1 MWPLPDVNVHF
12 KCQKKFCNSLC
23 ADTTL
28 PIKCQSKATMELI
41 CGSHH
46 CTQPIT
52 PRKPLSCGR
61 NRLMWVGCHAC
72 DPNPACIISTGLEH
86 RQSLLSISIG
96 QIPEAEGENL
106 PDDQLQKTGTR
117 IPSLAEEVGWGRRD
131 TKRMALKPPHI
142 NAPSTWGEGFLR
154 AWVDR

>member
-1 MWPLPDVNVHF
+1 MAARTHSPDPLPTLLDKTQEMPDVTPARCEPPF
-12 KCQKKFCNSLC
+12 KMSKKICNSLC

-61 NRLMWVGCHAC
+61 NRLIWVECQAR

-96 QIPEAEGENL
+96 QIPDTEGENF

-117 IPSLAEEVGWGRRD
+117 IPSLAEEVG
-131 TKRMALKPPHI
+131 
-142 NAPSTWGEGFLR
+142 
-154 AWVDR
+154 